1 MASSV
6 IDEIHRRFTGQ
17 VACAFCITHRWMS
30 SPSCPASPQFTMPS
44 AACISR
50 SMVANCFL
58 MPLSSMSLMPNR
70 WGTIGSC
77 VSAHGF
83 HAWV

>member
-17 VACAFCITHRWMS
+17 VAWAFCITQRWMS

-44 AACISR
+44 AFCISR
-50 SMVANCFL
+50 SMMANCFS
-58 MPLSSMSLMPNR
+58 MPLSGISLMPKR
-70 WGTIGSC
+70 CGIIGSC